1 MVTINTL
8 KKLLDTNGIKKTQ
21 QDDIHATLG

>member
-1 MVTINTL
+1 MVTINAL
-8 KKLLDTNGIKKTQ
+8 KKLLHTNAIKKTQ